1 MCARVRVRVN
11 VNVNPNP
18 NPNPNPNQVWGG
30 FLAGW
35 PGLPG
40 NENHATFGA
49 RLRFGISIFF
59 KFPAKVA
66 ATFVA
71 YLATFTARYGPLVP
85 PQTSNAKTAIPLK
98 TMARIPSPLPN
109 PP

>member
-1 MCARVRVRVN
+1 MWVRVRVRVS
-11 VNVNPNP
+11 VNV

-49 RLRFGISIFF
+49 RLRFGITIFF

-98 TMARIPSPLPN
+98 TMARIRSPLPN

>member
-1 MCARVRVRVN
+1 M
-11 VNVNPNP
+11 
-18 NPNPNPNQVWGG
+18 WGG

-85 PQTSNAKTAIPLK
+85 PQTSNAKTTIPLK